1 MPMIDLQDIHVLFSE
16 KKRSFAAVNNVSLH
30 IQKGEIFGIIGTSG
44 AGKSTLLRTI
54 NLLQPPTNGKVI
66 IDKQDITHYES
77 DQLRQFRT
85 HTGMIFQHF
94 NLIHTKSVYDNIA
107 FALKAAKVD
116 KKEIAPRVSELLDL
130 VGLRDKKNAS
140 PAQLSGG
147 QKQRVGIARAL
158 ANKPKILLCDEPT
171 SALDLETTNSIL
183 DLLKDINKKTGI
195 TMVLITHEMAVV
207 KKICHRMAVMSKG
220 SVVETGTVL
229 DIFANPQ
236 DEFTKQLVEHSYDF
250 DLPPR
255 LLHNVCGKI
264 LKIVYIGDKAEAP
277 VLSDAAQNY
286 NIRVNILHGKIEYIN
301 EQPLGVLLVNVIGD
315 PEELTKVIDYISSQV
330 ERVEVTYG

>member
-1 MPMIDLQDIHVLFSE
+1 MIELQYIHVLFPD
-16 KKRSFAAVNNVSLH
+16 KNLSFAAVNNVSLH
-30 IQKGEIFGIIGTSG
+30 IRKGEIFGIVGTSG

-54 NLLQPPTNGKVI
+54 NLLQPPTQGRVI
-66 IDKQDITHYES
+66 IDKNDITNYRG
-77 DQLRQFRT
+77 DKLRQVRT
-85 HTGMIFQHF
+85 QTGMIFQHF

-107 FALKAAKVD
+107 FAMKAAKVET
-116 KKEIAPRVSELLDL
+116 KKIAPRVSELLEL
-130 VGLRDKKNAS
+130 VGLSDKRNSS

-158 ANKPKILLCDEPT
+158 ANNPKVLLCDEPT

-183 DLLKDINKKTGI
+183 DLLKAINQKTGI

-207 KKICHRMAVMSKG
+207 KKICDRMAVMSKG
-220 SVVETGTVL
+220 VVVETGTVL

-236 DEFTKQLVEHSYDF
+236 ADFSKQLVEHSYDF

-255 LLHNVCGKI
+255 LVENLNGKI
-264 LKIVYIGDKAEAP
+264 FKIVYRGEKAEAS
-277 VLSDAAQNY
+277 VLSDTAQ
-286 NIRVNILHGKIEYIN
+286 RFAVKLNILHGKIEYIN
-301 EQPLGVLLVNVIGD
+301 EQPLGVLLVNILGEPGEV
-315 PEELTKVIDYISSQV
+315 TKAVHYIQSQV